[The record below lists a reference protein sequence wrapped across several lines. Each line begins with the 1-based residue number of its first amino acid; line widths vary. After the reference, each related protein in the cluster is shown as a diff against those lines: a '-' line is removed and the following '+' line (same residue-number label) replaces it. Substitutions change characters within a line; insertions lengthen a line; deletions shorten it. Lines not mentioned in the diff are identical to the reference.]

1 MEKQKRLEKVY
12 KRIDKHEILE
22 RINIKEEKELVKRME
37 TEIFDE
43 TRALGEMKSKLRK
56 VKTTILKKK
65 RIWNETDEQKTLE
78 RQKIKVKIEKLK
90 KVNKII

>member
-1 MEKQKRLEKVY
+1 
-12 KRIDKHEILE
+12 
-22 RINIKEEKELVKRME
+22 ME

-65 RIWNETDEQKTLE
+65 DLE
-78 RQKIKVKIEKLK
+78 
-90 KVNKII
+90 

>member
-1 MEKQKRLEKVY
+1 
-12 KRIDKHEILE
+12 
-22 RINIKEEKELVKRME
+22 ME

-65 RIWNETDEQKTLE
+65 DLEWNWWTKNTGKTKNKSKN
-78 RQKIKVKIEKLK
+78 RKTK
-90 KVNKII
+90 KSK